1 MTDGLEVETPVLR
14 DAGRALLVVYRE
26 FDGARDTADVGSD
39 VIAHDRLRDR
49 LREFGSNWDHR
60 RTEMA
65 GLVEGLGQAAQDA
78 AEVYERIE
86 TELVTAL
93 AGER

>member
-1 MTDGLEVETPVLR
+1 MSDGLEVETAVLR
-14 DAGRALLVVYRE
+14 DAGRALLVVHGE
-26 FDGARDTADVGSD
+26 FDGARDTADVGAD
-39 VIAHDRLRDR
+39 VIAHGGLRERLG
-49 LREFGSNWDHR
+49 EFGSNWDRR

-65 GLVEGLGQAAQDA
+65 GLIAGLGQAAQDA

-86 TELVTAL
+86 TELIAAM